1 MQFTTLFSLLVIAT
15 TSSLAAPVDEARA
28 VIPFTSGYDSIAK
41 RDATIPFA
49 GAYEDAE
56 GEAERRSVIPFT
68 TGYDVVNPGSAP
80 AAGRKATIDS
90 TEFPIYLS

>member
-68 TGYDVVNPGSAP
+68 TGYDVVKER
-80 AAGRKATIDS
+80 AGVIPFVNGYDDEDS
-90 TEFPIYLS
+90 Q